1 MVGILALQG
10 DVREHEEIL
19 RKLKVPYSLVKL
31 PADLKKINRL
41 IIPGGESTTIG
52 KLLARFKLLQPI
64 RNRIRKGMPVWGT
77 CAGGIL
83 LAKRLA
89 DGLPRQPMLAVMN
102 ITARRNAFGR
112 QLDSFEA
119 SVRMPSVSKK
129 TVPVHFIRAPIFEK
143 PRKSVEVLAR
153 LSDRRII
160 AARERNMLITSF
172 HPELVGTTDLHRY
185 FLTF

>member
-1 MVGILALQG
+1 
-10 DVREHEEIL
+10 
-19 RKLKVPYSLVKL
+19 
-31 PADLKKINRL
+31 
-41 IIPGGESTTIG
+41 
-52 KLLARFKLLQPI
+52 
-64 RNRIRKGMPVWGT
+64 MPVWGT

-119 SVRMPSVSKK
+119 SVRMPKLSTKSISVI
-129 TVPVHFIRAPIFEK
+129 FIRAPIFESPGK
-143 PRKSVEVLAR
+143 DVEVLAR
-153 LSDRRII
+153 LPDKRII